1 MNKNNLNEGHHE
13 YMGGHTDIMEKLLRE
28 AFPGESDDFYNCG
41 KWAGGATNSNTFLNL
56 PKEEQKAVL
65 NYLRTHKL

>member
-1 MNKNNLNEGHHE
+1 
-13 YMGGHTDIMEKLLRE
+13 MEKLLRE